1 MRIFGLAAVAFI
13 AGAIVVPGDGNGA
26 HDWPRFGFDAAGSNS
41 STAPAGIIAAELGKL
56 RAQRVT
62 LPGTVD
68 ASAIY
73 LHAVSVRGA
82 THDVFFVTTSYG
94 ITVAI
99 DADSGTILWQHTP
112 AGYDGWAGTY
122 QVTTATPAA
131 DPGRAFI
138 YAANPGGTIEKLSVN
153 DGSAAWSTSITLLPR
168 REKIASALN
177 FFRGRVIATTGG
189 YIGDTSPYQGHVAL
203 IDAASG
209 RLVSVWNSLCSDRAG
224 LITPSSC
231 RQSGSAI
238 WGRTGAVVDT
248 ATGNLFVA
256 TGNGRWDGIVDWG
269 DGVIELDPNAA
280 RILGA
285 YTPTNTDDLDSF
297 DRDLGSTSP
306 VLLGDGYVAQS
317 GKDGDIRL
325 LDWKRF
331 RTAVPHLGG
340 ESRSVRTPSG
350 AGLFSSPAVWHSGG
364 VTWMFAADASG
375 TAAFAFTSGRL
386 EQKWKNGNG
395 GTSPVL
401 AGGLLY
407 VFDTGGHL
415 RVYEPATGA
424 ALASLDCGHGHW
436 NSPII
441 VRRTHRAPRGEF
453 ERSRDQRH
461 DDNLA
466 RSIADRFR
474 TEASS
479 PGRPCRTSSP
489 LSMK

>member
-1 MRIFGLAAVAFI
+1 MASLALIRSGISSPATNA
-13 AGAIVVPGDGNGA
+13 DGS
-26 HDWPRFGFDAAGSNS
+26 HDWPRFGFDAAGSNN
-41 STAPAGIIAAELGKL
+41 STAPTGITAAELGKL

-82 THDVFFVTTSYG
+82 QHDALFVTTTYG

-99 DADSGTILWQHTP
+99 DADSGTILWQHMP
-112 AGYDGWAGTY
+112 AGYAGWAGTS
-122 QVTTATPAA
+122 QLTTATPVA

-138 YAANPGGTIEKLSVN
+138 YAANPGGTVEKLSVS
-153 DGSAAWSTSITLLPR
+153 DGSTAWSTTITLLPR

-189 YIGDTSPYQGHVAL
+189 YIGDASPYQGHVAL

-224 LITPSSC
+224 LIDPSSC
-231 RQSGSAI
+231 RESGSAI
-238 WGRTGAVVDT
+238 WGRTGAIVDT
-248 ATGNLFVA
+248 VTGNLFVA
-256 TGNGRWDGIVDWG
+256 TGNGRWDGATDWG
-269 DGVIELDPNAA
+269 DGVIELDPNAS

-285 YTPTNTDDLDSF
+285 YTPTNTADLDSY

-306 VLLGDGYVAQS
+306 VLLGDDFVAQS

-325 LDWKRF
+325 LEWKKF
-331 RTAVPHLGG
+331 RAAVPHLGG
-340 ESRSVRTPSG
+340 ESQSVRTPSG
-350 AGLFSSPAVWHSGG
+350 AGLFSAPAVWHNAGA
-364 VTWMFAADASG
+364 TWMFAGDASG
-375 TAAFAFTSGRL
+375 TAAYALTNGRL

-395 GTSPVL
+395 GTSPVI

-407 VFDTGGHL
+407 VFESGGHL
-415 RVYEPATGA
+415 RVYDPATGA
-424 ALASLDCGHGHW
+424 LLATLDCGHGHW

-441 VRRTHRAPRGEF
+441 ADGR
-453 ERSRDQRH
+453 
-461 DDNLA
+461 
-466 RSIADRFR
+466 IALP
-474 TEASS
+474 EGSS
-479 PGRPCRTSSP
+479 NGHATTGTMVIWR
-489 LSMK
+489 